1 MPSAIWAISG
11 FLGLPSD
18 WDLLQ
23 SHRVEAV
30 DWQAFSLGSLPDW
43 GAHFNQWAYRQGKGP
58 SVLIGYSLGG
68 RLALHALLNQPDLWK
83 GAVIISAHP
92 GLADAGERAKRLAQ
106 DQQWADR
113 FENEE
118 WQSLMDVWNSQDIFS
133 HDPIVF
139 ERKEKDYQRPRL
151 MQALLHG
158 SLGSQVDLR
167 QQISEL
173 QIPILWITGSKD
185 QRYSSI
191 ARGLSFK
198 HPLSQAVQVEG
209 AGHRVPW
216 AQPAAFTTLLQDFLS
231 HFALTFPASCCAS
244 KRL

>member
-18 WDLLQ
+18 WDFLQ
-23 SHRVEAV
+23 SHQVKAV
-30 DWQAFSLGSLPDW
+30 DWQAYPFHSLPDW
-43 GAHFNQWAYRQGKGP
+43 GAHFNQWVERQGKGP

-68 RLALHALLNQPDLWK
+68 RLALHVLLNQPDLWK

-92 GLADAGERAKRLAQ
+92 GLADEAERTKRLAH
-106 DQQWADR
+106 DQQWAER

-118 WQSLMDVWNSQDIFS
+118 WQPLMDAWNSQDIFS

-151 MQALLHG
+151 VQALLHG
-158 SLGSQVDLR
+158 SLGCQIDLR
-167 QQISEL
+167 KQISEL
-173 QIPILWITGSKD
+173 QVPLLWITGSKD
-185 QRYSSI
+185 QRFSSI

-198 HPLSQAVQVEG
+198 HRLSQAIKVEG

-216 AQPAAFTTLLQDFLS
+216 AQPAAFKRLLLDFLGK
-231 HFALTFPASCCAS
+231 LQ
-244 KRL
+244 